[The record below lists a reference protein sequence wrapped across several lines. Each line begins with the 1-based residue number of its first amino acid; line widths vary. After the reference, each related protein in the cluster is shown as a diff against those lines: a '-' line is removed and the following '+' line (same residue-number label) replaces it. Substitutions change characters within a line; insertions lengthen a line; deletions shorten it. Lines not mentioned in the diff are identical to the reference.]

1 MKDIIVR
8 RLLNVKWS
16 LAVMAVF
23 SFFLAFY
30 VFTTA
35 PQGGAGMFMITPEN
49 GLPGTVEQLP
59 AFLIVFS
66 ALSFIGSF
74 VSKSTWVL
82 GFVEPAMG
90 LVMFLVGFWTLFF
103 PYGFVAASAQTWG
116 AVGVFLALYVLFIA
130 LEVDRKRAGIWPGEL
145 ALGIVMLAVAF
156 ANLFGFGG
164 NAGAQ
169 GLSALSLFLGGIG
182 FLYGAVRLTG
192 VAPSRRALRERA
204 MKELE
209 QSAA

>member
-30 VFTTA
+30 VFMTA
-35 PQGGAGMFMITPEN
+35 PQGGAGMFPFTPEN

-59 AFLIVFS
+59 AFLIVFG

-82 GFVEPAMG
+82 GFVEPVMG
-90 LVMFLVGFWTLFF
+90 LAMFLVGFWILFF
-103 PYGFVAASAQTWG
+103 PYGFIAAPAQTWG
-116 AVGVFLALYVLFIA
+116 AVGVFLALYVLFIS
-130 LEVDRKRAGIWPGEL
+130 LEVDRKRAGLWPGEL
-145 ALGIVMLAVAF
+145 ALAIAMLVVAF

-169 GLSALSLFLGGIG
+169 GLAALSLFMGGIG

-192 VAPSRRALRERA
+192 VAPSRRAVRERA

-209 QSAA
+209 HVAA